1 MEKYQQFEDLR
12 VWQSAQELYKLTSKL
27 FNDSKQF
34 FFRDQILRA
43 ALSVSN
49 NIAEGFER
57 KSNKEWIYF
66 LYVAKGSCGEVRSM
80 LYLAEDQNM
89 INKIEKEEV
98 QQMAMNVSKMLG
110 SLINASKENGWRLK
124 RKDERGRM
132 KD

>member
-1 MEKYQQFEDLR
+1 MSAFQQFEDLR
-12 VWQSAQELYKLTSKL
+12 VWQSARELYNFTSKY
-27 FNDSKQF
+27 FGDTKQF

-80 LYLAEDQNM
+80 LHLAVDQKM
-89 INKIEKEEV
+89 IKESEKSEIQEL
-98 QQMAMNVSKMLG
+98 AMSTSKMIG
-110 SLINASKENGWRLK
+110 ALITTSARNSKI
-124 RKDERGRM
+124 
-132 KD
+132 